1 MMQEETD
8 YKRLFAEARKHL
20 SLEWNYGKLTAV
32 EKLAVL
38 LSGIAFVA
46 VLTVIGALMVFL
58 VSSLLVGLLAKALGS
73 LLGAQLVVLGL
84 LGCVM
89 AVVFAMRKT
98 LIVDPIAR
106 YVTRLFL
113 TPDDDGQQQS

>member
-1 MMQEETD
+1 MQEETD

-84 LGCVM
+84 PDSPVCDTFVPNPRRRWTTTILM
-89 AVVFAMRKT
+89 LR
-98 LIVDPIAR
+98 P
-106 YVTRLFL
+106 
-113 TPDDDGQQQS
+113 TPSGRA

>member
-1 MMQEETD
+1 MQEETD

-89 AVVFAMRKT
+89 AVAFAMRKT

>member
-1 MMQEETD
+1 MQEETD

-46 VLTVIGALMVFL
+46 VLTVIGALMVFFPDL
-58 VSSLLVGLLAKALGS
+58 TENDLDVFQSSMSTLSVFLL
-73 LLGAQLVVLGL
+73 
-84 LGCVM
+84 
-89 AVVFAMRKT
+89 
-98 LIVDPIAR
+98 
-106 YVTRLFL
+106 
-113 TPDDDGQQQS
+113 